1 MNRQAVRVLGGG
13 IGVFILTGGVM
24 TFQRLAEPQT
34 NLAYVIVLVLKIVVS
49 VTAFALVWTRG
60 ELFAGLSAGPVRR
73 LLPRPFRS
81 QGGVAIL
88 LGSVAYLLAI
98 VLQRIVEA
106 RADRSLSPKSNRFL
120 RIAAHRGRSEP
131 AYNFRAVAG
140 DVLRLERDWISLL
153 GRANPG
159 TGIVPRRF
167 ATPAHY
173 RSRHP
178 GVGRLPDLG
187 RHPGRVRLLL
197 HCQRGPQRPGGR

>member
-1 MNRQAVRVLGGG
+1 MMDSELWTALLVANRWVHATAAALWVGGGLVYLLVVVPASRRLRESGAQSAEAGWMNRQAVRVLGGG

-49 VTAFALVWTRG
+49 VTAFALVWKRG

-73 LLPRPFRS
+73 LPPRPFRS

-106 RADRSLSPKSNRFL
+106 GL
-120 RIAAHRGRSEP
+120 IGR
-131 AYNFRAVAG
+131 
-140 DVLRLERDWISLL
+140 
-153 GRANPG
+153 
-159 TGIVPRRF
+159 
-167 ATPAHY
+167 
-173 RSRHP
+173 
-178 GVGRLPDLG
+178 
-187 RHPGRVRLLL
+187 
-197 HCQRGPQRPGGR
+197 